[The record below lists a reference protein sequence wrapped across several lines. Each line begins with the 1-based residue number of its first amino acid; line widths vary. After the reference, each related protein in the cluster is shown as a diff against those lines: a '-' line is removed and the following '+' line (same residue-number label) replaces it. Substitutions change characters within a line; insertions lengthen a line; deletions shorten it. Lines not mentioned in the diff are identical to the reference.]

1 MEKTLRIRLFQSTA
15 GRDFAYGKGENDVP
29 EERARE
35 FIRAGLA
42 ELVEPSKGLSTAQA
56 PHQTAEKGISQQA
69 KAAEKRNK

>member
-1 MEKTLRIRLFQSTA
+1 MEKTLRIRLFQSAA

-42 ELVEPSKGLSTAQA
+42 ELVEPPKGASTAQA
-56 PHQTAEKGISQQA
+56 PHQTAEKAVSPAA
-69 KAAEKRNK
+69 KKAEKR